1 MTLTQQTAPYAHWE
15 YVHPETGDRLRII
28 PERGGIVSEWRCGER
43 EVLYFD
49 QERYA
54 DPAKSIRGG
63 IPVLF
68 PICGNLPGDLLQ
80 VKGVDHTLKQHGF
93 ARNLPWQLQLLDDQS
108 GVRLSLSSTDDT
120 LAAYPFVFVVE
131 MEVRP
136 VAMALEISTTIHNR
150 SDQPMPFSFGLH
162 PYFNVSDLAKTRLTG
177 LAERC
182 LNHLEMADAA
192 TAEQLSRLPE
202 GIDFLCRPAG
212 DVTLIDDVTGA
223 QLQLQHQEPMD
234 LTVVWTEPPRKM
246 VCLEPW
252 TGPRQS
258 LVSGDRK
265 LVLEPGT
272 QQTVA
277 CRYAV
282 S

>member
-1 MTLTQQTAPYAHWE
+1 
-15 YVHPETGDRLRII
+15 
-28 PERGGIVSEWRCGER
+28 
-43 EVLYFD
+43 
-49 QERYA
+49 
-54 DPAKSIRGG
+54 
-63 IPVLF
+63 
-68 PICGNLPGDLLQ
+68 
-80 VKGVDHTLKQHGF
+80 
-93 ARNLPWQLQLLDDQS
+93 LQLLDDQS

-120 LAAYPFVFVVE
+120 LAAYPFAFVVE

-136 VAMALEISTTIHNR
+136 VAMALEISTTMHNR

-182 LNHLEMADAA
+182 LNHLEMSDAA
-192 TAEQLSRLPE
+192 TDEQLSRLPE

-212 DVTLIDDVTGA
+212 PVTLIDDVTGA

-272 QQTVA
+272 QQTVT

>member
-15 YVHPETGDRLRII
+15 YLHPETGDRLRII

-80 VKGVDHTLKQHGF
+80 VNGVDHTLKQHGF

-120 LAAYPFVFVVE
+120 LAAYPFAFVVE

-150 SDQPMPFSFGLH
+150 SEQSMPLQLRVAPLFQCERSGQDPTHRSGGALSESPGDGGCGH
-162 PYFNVSDLAKTRLTG
+162 RRAAVS
-177 LAERC
+177 
-182 LNHLEMADAA
+182 
-192 TAEQLSRLPE
+192 
-202 GIDFLCRPAG
+202 PAG
-212 DVTLIDDVTGA
+212 G
-223 QLQLQHQEPMD
+223 H
-234 LTVVWTEPPRKM
+234 
-246 VCLEPW
+246 
-252 TGPRQS
+252 
-258 LVSGDRK
+258 
-265 LVLEPGT
+265 
-272 QQTVA
+272 
-277 CRYAV
+277 
-282 S
+282 

>member
-1 MTLTQQTAPYAHWE
+1 
-15 YVHPETGDRLRII
+15 
-28 PERGGIVSEWRCGER
+28 
-43 EVLYFD
+43 
-49 QERYA
+49 
-54 DPAKSIRGG
+54 
-63 IPVLF
+63 
-68 PICGNLPGDLLQ
+68 
-80 VKGVDHTLKQHGF
+80 
-93 ARNLPWQLQLLDDQS
+93 
-108 GVRLSLSSTDDT
+108 
-120 LAAYPFVFVVE
+120 
-131 MEVRP
+131 
-136 VAMALEISTTIHNR
+136 
-150 SDQPMPFSFGLH
+150 
-162 PYFNVSDLAKTRLTG
+162 
-177 LAERC
+177 
-182 LNHLEMADAA
+182 MADAA
-192 TAEQLSRLPE
+192 TEEQLSRLPE